1 MKHIVLCFNGLVVF
15 FLLRVPVTENVSV
28 EIENKPITSVPSS
41 PATKSLQM
49 KPKSDSRISDE
60 HLLQY
65 LNSHDSTIQS
75 QVCYKCDMTYNL
87 LFESNKM

>member
-1 MKHIVLCFNGLVVF
+1 MHIIVYPNGMVIF
-15 FLLRVPVTENVSV
+15 SLLRTPVSENVSI

-41 PATKSLQM
+41 PATKSLLK

-75 QVCYKCDMTYNL
+75 QVCYSCFMAYNL
-87 LFESNKM
+87 LFGSNST